1 MLPQYSRLILLEY
14 CEVNYFG
21 GASVPYA
28 LLRMYKMNIKKI
40 VLTGLILAVFF
51 SLFAKVEAQNDN
63 QNPTP
68 KKEKLMNF

>member
-1 MLPQYSRLILLEY
+1 MSIDFY
-14 CEVNYFG
+14 NNN
-21 GASVPYA
+21 
-28 LLRMYKMNIKKI
+28 KMNIKKI